1 MLVVWIVHWH
11 WSVLGL
17 GAVGDS
23 EAALPGGRLQ
33 HATSVGGHFDQ
44 WKWNIVILLSGY
56 GIVILHSGSEIVFLN
71 CRGSSKQLKLRLL
84 QTMMAYLCHDVADV
98 INALCDGLTVAADGD
113 GALGAVGEHLTGHL
127 HAGSSHL
134 PHLLDLG
141 PALA

>member
-33 HATSVGGHFDQ
+33 HATSVGGHFNQ
-44 WKWNIVILLSGY
+44 WKWNIVILHSGY

-71 CRGSSKQLKLRLL
+71 CRGSLKQLKLRLL

-98 INALCDGLTVAADGD
+98 VNALCYCLTVATDGHCSFST
-113 GALGAVGEHLTGHL
+113 VRQHLTGNLDTGSGHL
-127 HAGSSHL
+127 SD
-134 PHLLDLG
+134 LLDLT
-141 PALA
+141 AT